1 MAGYKLDVPVDLSEQ
16 TTDKLELAKKII
28 HLVTGACGILT
39 IAVVAPL
46 IATEAR
52 YLGAGVAGPNYTL
65 FVALVSLPVPFLLVY
80 FPWMY
85 EKYNKFKRL
94 GKFCLKNRTNLIFCG
109 FNTFLW
115 ATAGIAITVHS
126 NNASNCALNPDLTE
140 TYGDDY
146 TSAWSTQC
154 NLAKV
159 TAGFAWITCILWLVT
174 LAITGV
180 SFWKEKSLIQQR
192 LNEHR
197 LNKQSKLEEQRQQ
210 DEEYGHGGTPM
221 GGYAAA
227 SGRVYDE
234 DEEDPFSDSH
244 RHQQHQQQ
252 HQSPFVDPMSEH
264 YDAYNHNRTSYTP
277 GFDQPVGQYAADP
290 HQHQTFSPMP
300 TPQHMP
306 HPEPSYNQN
315 HF

>member
-28 HLVTGACGILT
+28 HLVIGACGILT
-39 IAVVAPL
+39 ICIVAPL

-80 FPWMY
+80 LPWMY
-85 EKYNKFKRL
+85 EKHNKFKRL
-94 GKFCLKNRTNLIFCG
+94 GKFCLKNRTNIIFCG

-126 NNASNCALNPDLTE
+126 NNPSNCALNSDFTE
-140 TYGDDY
+140 AYGDTY
-146 TSAWSTQC
+146 TSAWATQC

-159 TAGFAWITCILWLVT
+159 SAGFAWITCILWLVT
-174 LAITGV
+174 LAITGI

-197 LNKQSKLEEQRQQ
+197 INKQSKLEEQQKQQQ
-210 DEEYGHGGTPM
+210 DEEHGYG

-227 SGRVYDE
+227 SGRVYE
-234 DEEDPFSDSH
+234 DEDPFTDSH
-244 RHQQHQQQ
+244 KQQQ
-252 HQSPFVDPMSEH
+252 APHHVDPMSEQ
-264 YDAYNHNRTSYTP
+264 YHNTASYTP
-277 GFDQPVGQYAADP
+277 GYDQAIGQYVADSY
-290 HQHQTFSPMP
+290 QHQAFSPMP
-300 TPQHMP
+300 TPQHMS
-306 HPEPSYNQN
+306 HPEHTYNQN

>member
-1 MAGYKLDVPVDLSEQ
+1 MAGYKLDVPVDITEQ
-16 TTDKLELAKKII
+16 TSDKLELAKKII
-28 HLVTGACGILT
+28 YLVIGACGILT
-39 IAVVAPL
+39 ICVVAPL

-52 YLGAGVAGPNYTL
+52 YLGAGAPGPNYTL

-80 FPWMY
+80 LPWMY

-94 GKFCLKNRTNLIFCG
+94 GKFCLKNRTNIIFCS

-115 ATAGIAITVHS
+115 GTAGIAITVHS
-126 NNASNCALNPDLTE
+126 NNPGNCALNPDFTE

-146 TSAWSTQC
+146 TSAWATQC

-159 TAGFAWITCILWLVT
+159 TAAFAWITCILWLVT
-174 LAITGV
+174 LAITGI
-180 SFWKEKSLIQQR
+180 SLWKEKSLIQQR

-197 LNKQSKLEEQRQQ
+197 LNKQSKLEEQQKQQQ
-210 DEEYGHGGTPM
+210 DEEHGYG

-227 SGRVYDE
+227 TARVYE
-234 DEEDPFSDSH
+234 DEELFTDSH
-244 RHQQHQQQ
+244 KQQQ
-252 HQSPFVDPMSEH
+252 SPHHVDPMSEQ
-264 YDAYNHNRTSYTP
+264 YHNRTSYTP
-277 GFDQPVGQYAADP
+277 GYDQPMGQYVADSYQP
-290 HQHQTFSPMP
+290 QAFSPMP
-300 TPQHMP
+300 TPQHMS